1 MPNSA
6 GSTRISTALLV
17 AAIALASCGSEEA
30 NPAVTTSST
39 PPPAPGTVTLEVSD
53 VADAAGLVLLSLV
66 GSDLPTRPFGAA
78 CAIVDADDFAFA
90 GTYRPITG
98 DDPCTV
104 GPEPLQLQPGSYDVI
119 VAVLPGGSR
128 TAEQC
133 TKTTVTVDGDVTV
146 DVAGLG
152 PGTDCDFSGP
162 DTP

>member
-1 MPNSA
+1 MSTSA
-6 GSTRISTALLV
+6 RSTQISTALLV
-17 AAIALASCGSEEA
+17 AAMALASCGSEEA
-30 NPAVTTSST
+30 NPSVTTSS
-39 PPPAPGTVTLEVSD
+39 PLPPAPGTVTLEISD

-66 GSDLPTRPFGAA
+66 GTDLPARPFGAA
-78 CAIVDADDFAFA
+78 CAIVDADDFEFA
-90 GTYRPITG
+90 GTYRPIIG

-104 GPEPLQLQPGSYDVI
+104 GAEPLQLQPGSYEVI

-128 TAEQC
+128 TAAQC

-146 DVAGLG
+146 EVAGLG